1 MEVAFFNTVE
11 DLFKRVYYGEI
22 TTFQAHTMLHYQ
34 CSVFGLNPTVET
46 PLSNLMKTTHGQVKL
61 FNYEKF
67 IASTNWM
74 IASLAAKQKEA
85 DEIVKMLKDRID
97 MIV

>member
-1 MEVAFFNTVE
+1 MQLAFFKSIE
-11 DLFKRVYYGEI
+11 DLFKRVYFGEI
-22 TTFQAHTMLHYQ
+22 TTLQAHTMLHYQ

-46 PLSNLMKTTHGQVKL
+46 PLSNLMKTEQGQIRL

-74 IASLAAKQKEA
+74 IASLAAKQKNT
-85 DEIVKMLKDRID
+85 DEILALLKERLEV
-97 MIV
+97 MV

>member
-1 MEVAFFNTVE
+1 MEVAFFKTVE

-34 CSVFGLNPTVET
+34 CSVFGLNPTVEV
-46 PLSNLMKTTHGQVKL
+46 PLSSLMKTSQGQVKL

-74 IASLAAKQKEA
+74 IASLATKQKEA
-85 DEIVKMLKDRID
+85 DEIVDMLKERIE
-97 MIV
+97 MMV